1 MGPIRHQRIAQR
13 FPVATTPVEWKV
25 PKRRG
30 ANPRSKSVWA
40 EAAII
45 ELSVAGAAVVAPL
58 KWRAITG
65 SKVEVRWGDLSGLV
79 VVRRE
84 VAFPRST
91 TMAMYGVEYADNAS
105 PFALNLFERL
115 VVQPAM
121 DATAREAAASAAVAA
136 QPEPTEPRGPSV
148 WAAPVAWAP
157 EAEAY

>member
-1 MGPIRHQRIAQR
+1 VGPIRHQRIAQR

-45 ELSVAGAAVVAPL
+45 ELSVMGAAVVAPL
-58 KWRAITG
+58 KWRALTG
-65 SKVEVRWGDLSGLV
+65 TKVEVRWQGLSGLV
-79 VVRRE
+79 VIRRE
-84 VAFPRST
+84 VPFPNST

-105 PFALNLFERL
+105 AFAHELFERL

-121 DATAREAAASAAVAA
+121 SATAADAAATAAVAQQHVDA
-136 QPEPTEPRGPSV
+136 QPRGPALWS
-148 WAAPVAWAP
+148 APAAWAP
-157 EAEAY
+157 ETEAR